1 MKMAANVESMFYV
14 RETPWHG
21 LGTRVEEALSSKEA
35 LHYSGLDWRVRQED
49 LMTVEHYPIHGF
61 RANIRNDNH
70 TVLGVVSDRYRVV
83 QNEEAFAF
91 TDNLLGE
98 GVTYET
104 AGSLCG
110 GKRVWLLARLPE
122 PYQLLGEEVTPY
134 LVFTNSHDGS
144 GAIRVAATPV
154 RVVCNNTLNLA
165 LNTAKRSWSVAHKGN
180 IQKKLEEAR
189 NTLFMADQYL
199 KTLQREAERL
209 SMIRLSDKK
218 ALSWMN
224 ELLPLPEKATELQE
238 LNVMRMRADLE
249 RRYFDAPDLKVLP
262 KSGWRFVNAVSDFA
276 THAEPL
282 RRTERYQENLFG
294 KTIDGHP
301 MIDQAMKLLAA

>member
-1 MKMAANVESMFYV
+1 MAANVESMFYV

-21 LGTRVEEALSSKEA
+21 LGTRVETALNSKDA
-35 LHYSGLDWRVRQED
+35 LKYSGLSWKVRQED
-49 LMTVEHYPIHGF
+49 IKTVDGYPIQGY
-61 RANIRNDNH
+61 RANIRDDNH
-70 TVLGVVSDRYRVV
+70 EVLGVVSDRYKVV
-83 QNEEAFAF
+83 QNNEAFAF

-122 PYQLLGEEVTPY
+122 PYKLLGEEVTPY

-165 LNTAKRSWSVAHKGN
+165 LNTAKRSWSVAHKGD
-180 IQKKLEEAR
+180 IQRKLDEAR

-199 KTLQREAERL
+199 KQLQQEAERL
-209 SMIRLSDKK
+209 SMIRLSDKMVQT
-218 ALSWMN
+218 WMD
-224 ELLPLPEKATELQE
+224 ELLPVPDNASSQQEKNILRQRKD
-238 LNVMRMRADLE
+238 MQH
-249 RRYFDAPDLKVLP
+249 RYFDAPDLVALP
-262 KSGWRFVNAVSDFA
+262 KSGWRFINAVSDYA
-276 THAEPL
+276 THTEPL
-282 RRTERYQENLFG
+282 RKTAQYKENLFS
-294 KTIDGHP
+294 KTMDGHP
-301 MIDQAMKLLAA
+301 LIDQAMKFLAA

>member
-1 MKMAANVESMFYV
+1 MAANVESMFYV

-224 ELLPLPEKATELQE
+224 GS
-238 LNVMRMRADLE
+238 
-249 RRYFDAPDLKVLP
+249 Y
-262 KSGWRFVNAVSDFA
+262 
-276 THAEPL
+276 
-282 RRTERYQENLFG
+282 
-294 KTIDGHP
+294 
-301 MIDQAMKLLAA
+301 

>member
-1 MKMAANVESMFYV
+1 MVANVESMFYV

-21 LGTRVEEALSSKEA
+21 LGTRVEEAPTSKEA
-35 LHYSGLDWRVRQED
+35 LRYSGLSWKVRQED
-49 LMTVEHYPIHGF
+49 IRTVDGYPIHGF

-70 TVLGVVSDRYRVV
+70 AVLGVVSDRYRVV

-110 GKRVWLLARLPE
+110 GKRVWLLAKLPDRF
-122 PYQLLGEEVTPY
+122 QLVGEEVTPY

-165 LNTAKRSWSVAHKGN
+165 LNTAKRSWSVTHKGD
-180 IQKKLEEAR
+180 IQKKLDEAR
-189 NTLFMADQYL
+189 NTLFMANQYL
-199 KTLQREAERL
+199 KGLQQEAERL
-209 SMIRLSDKK
+209 STIRLSDKMVK
-218 ALSWMN
+218 TWVD
-224 ELLPLPEKATELQE
+224 ELLPVPDQATEQQEKNILRLRTDLQH
-238 LNVMRMRADLE
+238 
-249 RRYFDAPDLKVLP
+249 RYFDAPDLKVLP
-262 KSGWRFVNAVSDFA
+262 KSGWRFINAVSDFA
-276 THAEPL
+276 THAEPI
-282 RRTERYQENLFG
+282 RKTRNYRENLFL
-294 KTIDGHP
+294 KTVEGNP
-301 MIDQAMKLLAA
+301 MIDRAYQMVCAA

>member
-1 MKMAANVESMFYV
+1 MAANVESMFYV

-21 LGTRVEEALSSKEA
+21 LGTRVEEAPTSKEA
-35 LHYSGLDWRVRQED
+35 LRYSGLSWKVRQED
-49 LMTVEHYPIHGF
+49 IRTVDGYPIHGF

-70 TVLGVVSDRYRVV
+70 AVLGVVSDRYRVV

-110 GKRVWLLARLPE
+110 GKRVWLLAKLPDRF
-122 PYQLLGEEVTPY
+122 QLVGEEVTPY

-165 LNTAKRSWSVAHKGN
+165 LNTAKRSWSVTHKGD
-180 IQKKLEEAR
+180 IQKKLDEAR
-189 NTLFMADQYL
+189 NTLFMANQYL
-199 KTLQREAERL
+199 KGLQQEAERL
-209 SMIRLSDKK
+209 STIRLSDKMVK
-218 ALSWMN
+218 IWVD
-224 ELLPLPEKATELQE
+224 ELLPVPDQATEQQEKNILRLRTDLQH
-238 LNVMRMRADLE
+238 
-249 RRYFDAPDLKVLP
+249 RYFDAPDLKVLP
-262 KSGWRFVNAVSDFA
+262 KSGWRFINAVSDFA

-282 RRTERYQENLFG
+282 RKTQRYQENLFS
-294 KTIDGHP
+294 KTMDGHP
-301 MIDQAMKLLAA
+301 MLDQAVKFLAA